1 MIIIAGVLATGVLCQ
16 WIAWRIKLPA
26 IIPLLAAGIIA
37 GPLVLDLLHPR
48 EELGNLFF
56 PVVSLSV
63 AIILF
68 EGALTLDFRE
78 VRHVVGP
85 VQRLIVIGALI
96 TWFGGALTAHY
107 IKGINWDL
115 ALLFGALIVVTGP
128 TVIAPILRN
137 VRPTHSVASVLRWEG
152 IIIDPVGATLAVLV
166 FDFIAADQGSGLGSS
181 VGGFFTIAAVGTAL
195 GLLGSAVLYLLLR
208 HYLIPDYLRDA
219 TVLATVTLVFA
230 FSDNL
235 ASESGLL
242 AVTVMGIALANTR
255 LKQLREVWYFK
266 EKLSILLIS
275 TLFILLAANFTQ
287 ENLALLDW
295 RSFVVLAVVM
305 LVLRPLSVQVSMLG
319 SSLTWQ
325 ERLFISWVGPRG
337 IVAAAV
343 SSLFAFELV
352 DEMGYAEA
360 EVIVPLT
367 FLIIVGTV
375 LIQGSTA
382 KLLARYLG
390 VSEGEPQGFL
400 LMGVTPFSVALAH
413 VLENEGFTV
422 RMIDTNWNAV
432 RQARMDGLEVEHGNI
447 LSEFVESDLDLSGI
461 GRLLAL
467 TRNDEANSL
476 ACQHMEEEFGSSEV
490 YQLPPRT
497 QRVASISPRE
507 GGNPAHYQ
515 LARLLFDEEATAERL
530 LEWMEHGAVVKKTP
544 LTENFTYADYARQ
557 HEDNFIPLM
566 LLRGADSRVTVA
578 TVDDE
583 LRPQAGFSLIS
594 LLLEEVK
601 EPTDDRLKRE
611 AKEIVR
617 EPIIADAGGH
627 HGDGDGIES
636 PAAALEATD
645 AAAER

>member
-1 MIIIAGVLATGVLCQ
+1 MIIIAGVLTTGVFCQ

-37 GPLVLDLLHPR
+37 GPLVLDILHPR

-85 VQRLIVIGALI
+85 VQRLIVFGSLI
-96 TWFGGALTAHY
+96 TWFGGAIAAHY
-107 IKGINWDL
+107 IKEINWDL

-128 TVIAPILRN
+128 TVIAPLLRN
-137 VRPTHSVASVLRWEG
+137 VRPTHSVTSVLKWEG

-166 FDFIAADQGSGLGSS
+166 FDFIVAGQQSGFGSS
-181 VGGFFTIAAVGTAL
+181 VGGFFTIAAVGTVL
-195 GLLGSAVLYLLLR
+195 GLLGAGLLFLLLR

-219 TVLATVTLVFA
+219 AVLATVTLVFA
-230 FSDNL
+230 LSDNF

-295 RSFVVLAVVM
+295 GSFVVLAVVM
-305 LVLRPLSVQVSMLG
+305 LILRPLSVQVSMIG

-413 VLENEGFTV
+413 VLRDDGFTV

-432 RQARMDGLEVEHGNI
+432 SQARLDGLDVQHGNI

-461 GRLLAL
+461 GHMLAL

-476 ACQHMEEEFGSSEV
+476 ACQHMEEEFGSSQI

-497 QRVASISPRE
+497 QRLVSISPNE

-515 LARLLFDEEATAERL
+515 LARLLFDEEANADRL
-530 LEWMEHGAVVKKTP
+530 REWMERGAEVKKTP
-544 LTENFTYADYARQ
+544 LTEDFTYADFTRQ
-557 HEDNFIPLM
+557 HSDNFIPLM
-566 LLRGADSRVTVA
+566 LLRGSDSNVIMA
-578 TVDDE
+578 TVDVD
-583 LRPQAGFSLIS
+583 LRPQPGYSLIS
-594 LLLEEVK
+594 LLLEEVE
-601 EPTDDRLKRE
+601 EPTAGRLREE

-617 EPIIADAGGH
+617 EPIIADAEGH
-627 HGDGDGIES
+627 HSDGNGIEA

-645 AAAER
+645 AAADR